1 MTMLGRGVAA
11 ARGMRPV
18 LSVTGFAADTPLD
31 TSSRAQYCGFVFDL
45 LARYPSVND
54 VKIWNEPNTSR
65 FWRPQFNPDG
75 TSNAPEAYE
84 ELLVRCY
91 DLLHTL
97 RPKVNV
103 IGGSTSA
110 RGNDNPAADV
120 PSHSPGAFI
129 RGIGAAYRDSGR
141 QRPIFDT
148 YAHHPYPENSGEP
161 PSKEHPGG
169 KSIGE
174 GDYDRLMEAL
184 SDAFRGTAQPLP
196 GLRGV
201 TIWYTEDGFQTT
213 VDPAK
218 AGLYDGQETDPF
230 AVAADGAHAAQLAEA
245 VRLAYCQPAV
255 GAFFNFE
262 LADERALAGW
272 QSGVLWADW
281 TPKPSYGAFKQVIAE
296 VAARSVDCGK
306 FAWRPGPSGRR

>member
-1 MTMLGRGVAA
+1 
-11 ARGMRPV
+11 
-18 LSVTGFAADTPLD
+18 
-31 TSSRAQYCGFVFDL
+31 
-45 LARYPSVND
+45 
-54 VKIWNEPNTSR
+54 
-65 FWRPQFNPDG
+65 
-75 TSNAPEAYE
+75 
-84 ELLVRCY
+84 
-91 DLLHTL
+91 
-97 RPKVNV
+97 
-103 IGGSTSA
+103 
-110 RGNDNPAADV
+110 
-120 PSHSPGAFI
+120 
-129 RGIGAAYRDSGR
+129 
-141 QRPIFDT
+141 
-148 YAHHPYPENSGEP
+148 
-161 PSKEHPGG
+161 
-169 KSIGE
+169 
-174 GDYDRLMEAL
+174 MEAL

-196 GLRGV
+196 GQRGV